1 MFSVL
6 PETNRKLPTD
16 ITEVAELSADRFSCL
31 EVGGTNIEMGT
42 GRVKIDTRSCERN
55 LDVLHNIYIV
65 FCYSHVHQT
74 HVLDMTLCYQ

>member
-1 MFSVL
+1 MYKTCCNVLYDNGISNYIKSFSVL

-31 EVGGTNIEMGT
+31 EVGGTNVEMGT

-55 LDVLHNIYIV
+55 LDGISVL
-65 FCYSHVHQT
+65 QK
-74 HVLDMTLCYQ
+74 